1 MKEAIKIWIS
11 SLILV
16 PVVLYYIFNGGEF
29 TFIDYMNLLI
39 HEGGHGIFSIFPRFL
54 YMLGGSLTQL
64 LIPLM
69 FVVFYFVRKQKVLF
83 QLSTIWFAESMMNV
97 SVYVSDARAM
107 VLPLLGGNKV
117 IHDWHYLLGE
127 LNLLEYDTI
136 FGSILFVSAVIIMII
151 ALLAPFYITERKYA
165 KVELNL

>member
-1 MKEAIKIWIS
+1 MKESIKIWIS
-11 SLILV
+11 SLILL
-16 PVVLYYIFNGGEF
+16 PIALYYIFNGGAF
-29 TFIDYMNLLI
+29 TFIDYINLLI

-64 LIPLM
+64 FIPLM
-69 FVVFYFVRKQKVLF
+69 FVVFYFVKKQKVLF

-107 VLPLLGGNKV
+107 ALPLLGGNKV

-136 FGSILFVSAVIIMII
+136 FGNALFISAAIIMAI
-151 ALLAPFYITERKYA
+151 ALLAPLYIKEKRYSKI
-165 KVELNL
+165 ELIL